1 MMDDYSRRRE
11 HHHHRSIDR
20 ARACVAFYP
29 FFFCVTKLEISQK
42 HHKKFF
48 N

>member
-11 HHHHRSIDR
+11 HHHHHHRSIDR

-29 FFFCVTKLEISQK
+29 FDEIGNFPKTSQK
-42 HHKKFF
+42 FF
-48 N
+48 